1 MGPGWAGGA
10 GGTRPRHAAT
20 RPRREPQRD
29 VTVPEGSGP
38 LEVVTQVRA
47 SGDNVHYAILSPVVP
62 ALFTIDESE

>member
-1 MGPGWAGGA
+1 M
-10 GGTRPRHAAT
+10 
-20 RPRREPQRD
+20 
-29 VTVPEGSGP
+29 TVPEGSGP